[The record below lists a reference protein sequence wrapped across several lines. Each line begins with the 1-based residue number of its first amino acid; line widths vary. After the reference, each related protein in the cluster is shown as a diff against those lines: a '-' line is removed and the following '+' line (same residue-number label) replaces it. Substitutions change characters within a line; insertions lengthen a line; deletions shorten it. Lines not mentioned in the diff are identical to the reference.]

1 MKVYIGI
8 NGEVDICIDSEW
20 IFSIDIDMDGESR
33 KETHCIWLIRDYADL
48 VVKEL
53 LKINASFRLI
63 SEEGCP
69 RIEFDG
75 GSIRITTD
83 QSRI

>member
-1 MKVYIGI
+1 MNEGS
-8 NGEVDICIDSEW
+8 G
-20 IFSIDIDMDGESR
+20 
-33 KETHCIWLIRDYADL
+33 KETHCIWLIRDYADV

-69 RIEFDG
+69 RIEFDKG
-75 GSIRITTD
+75 PIRITTD
-83 QSRI
+83 QRRI